1 MKKLLL
7 ILLSVFTLS
16 AYAEDGI
23 STSDAQL
30 ANAATSTNAF
40 VFSELSH
47 FWWDDVDYMVDYA
60 IIGSSDVPLDAPI
73 NIYYTIVFENGNVLT
88 DVFLT
93 IPAGS
98 TSFYEEMTILGERL
112 TEGST
117 ATIRD
122 VYYAGYGYAGSM
134 DIIGADNLRN

>member
-23 STSDAQL
+23 NASDAQL
-30 ANAATSTNAF
+30 ASAATSTNAF

-47 FWWDDVDYMVDYA
+47 FWWEDDIGMLDYA
-60 IIGSSDVPLDAPI
+60 IIGNSDVPLDAPI
-73 NIYYTIVFENGNVLT
+73 DIRYTIIFDNGNVETKTL
-88 DVFLT
+88 LT

-98 TSFYEEMTILGERL
+98 TSFNLENLVLGEQL
-112 TEGST
+112 AGGTS
-117 ATIRD
+117 ASIRD
-122 VYYAGYGYAGSM
+122 VYYAGYSYAGSM